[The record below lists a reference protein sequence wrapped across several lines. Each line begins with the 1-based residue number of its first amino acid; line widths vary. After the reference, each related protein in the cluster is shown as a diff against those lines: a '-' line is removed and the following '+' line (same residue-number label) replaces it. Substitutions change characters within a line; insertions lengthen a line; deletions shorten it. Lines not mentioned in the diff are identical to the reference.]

1 MKKVLFYPDP
11 PIQHPGHTLSKT
23 ITYFKLLGYQLT
35 NDIND
40 DWDIAV
46 NWNIK
51 DVHDS
56 PIELWST
63 KKKVLNVFC
72 NNVLK
77 SHVDSIFK
85 EVFGYSSFADTSK
98 YGYCVKK
105 SNRQSAHDGE
115 FIRTPCKQ
123 EKGWIYQ
130 KLIDNRLSPG
140 VIYDIRLPVF
150 HGEIPIIVIKAR
162 TVEGTFENSFSKNK
176 RYWTAPV
183 EEYLSRKETSLI
195 SEFCIK
201 IGLDIGELDALR
213 DNSTGKL
220 YIIDVN
226 NIPGAGL
233 FEHVENGEALKN
245 ELAQFFK
252 KQIE

>member
-23 ITYFKLLGYQLT
+23 ITYFKLLGYQPI

-40 DWDIAV
+40 NWDVAV
-46 NWNIK
+46 NWNYADI
-51 DVHDS
+51 HH
-56 PIELWST
+56 PPTELACG
-63 KKKVLNVFC
+63 KPVFNMFC
-72 NNVLK
+72 NNVTK
-77 SHVDSIFK
+77 SCVDNVFK
-85 EVFGYSSFADTSK
+85 SVFKYSSLADVRQF
-98 YGYCVKK
+98 GYCVRK
-105 SNRQSAHDGE
+105 SNRQSAHDGK
-115 FIRTPCKQ
+115 IIKTPCDP
-123 EKGWIYQ
+123 EEGWIYQ
-130 KLIDNRLSPG
+130 KLIDNRMSLG
-140 VIYDIRLPVF
+140 AVYDIRIPIF
-150 HGEIPIIVIKAR
+150 MGKIPIIVIKAR
-162 TVEGTFENSFSKNK
+162 TIEGSFENTFSKNK
-176 RYWTAPV
+176 QYWTAPV